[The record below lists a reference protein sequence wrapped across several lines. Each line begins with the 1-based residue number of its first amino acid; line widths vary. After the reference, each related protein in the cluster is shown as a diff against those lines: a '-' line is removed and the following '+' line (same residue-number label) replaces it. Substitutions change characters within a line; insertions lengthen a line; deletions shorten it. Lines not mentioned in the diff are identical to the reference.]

1 MRAAASQSDRATTDV
16 RPRSRVASLYL
27 LFIFASRSLCIQL
40 QSEHEWPRRRQRR
53 REGER
58 DEQRESRGE
67 RGREGSSRRGVRG
80 RLLNET
86 PANEYSV
93 REGWDDPERGREAA
107 RSAVSSPVFRGETR
121 LQAEPYD
128 LQLWHLPP
136 LSLHCLSQS
145 LTPPARAQRARSS
158 SRRRSPGTIR
168 DRRAPQA
175 PPRAARRACR
185 ASFPTKS
192 LPCHRPVLRSRG

>member
-1 MRAAASQSDRATTDV
+1 MTVRRPTTDD
-16 RPRSRVASLYL
+16 RDHDRVWHRCICFSYLSLGLSVYSYRASTNGHEG
-27 LFIFASRSLCIQL
+27 AS
-40 QSEHEWPRRRQRR
+40 
-53 REGER
+53 GA
-58 DEQRESRGE
+58 E
-67 RGREGSSRRGVRG
+67 RGRGTSRAGRSRRGVLPSSRRGVRG

-128 LQLWHLPP
+128 LLLWHLPP
-136 LSLHCLSQS
+136 LSLHPLSQS

-185 ASFPTKS
+185 ARFPTKS